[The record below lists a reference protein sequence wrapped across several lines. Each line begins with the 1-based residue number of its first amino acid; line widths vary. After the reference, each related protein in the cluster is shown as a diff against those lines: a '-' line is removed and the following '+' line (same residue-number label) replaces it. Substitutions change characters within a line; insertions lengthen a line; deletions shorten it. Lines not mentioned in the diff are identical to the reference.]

1 MLEKCSGVDV
11 SMAKMA
17 ISWLQG
23 YYYRV
28 WVGALNPRMYWC
40 FGVYG
45 TTLHQVITSDCR
57 GYWDVKMP
65 DRLRKDVWIQFC
77 NLANVELSKY
87 YSPNIR
93 YELMKILLYLS
104 TLEVQI

>member
-1 MLEKCSGVDV
+1 MITRLL
-11 SMAKMA
+11 
-17 ISWLQG
+17 LQG
-23 YYYRV
+23 LG
-28 WVGALNPRMYWC
+28 WGLKP
-40 FGVYG
+40 
-45 TTLHQVITSDCR
+45 R

-87 YSPNIR
+87 YSPNIQ

-104 TLEVQI
+104 TLEVHI